1 MAYGNNNA
9 QARPAYGSKGPSTAI
24 AKGGAAPARKEFVDD
39 PNDLGIGYEKDLK
52 AGGKYISLT
61 VTKDIA
67 AGTKV
72 LVFAN
77 DKVKNRTEKTPTH
90 RLKLSVKRA
99 E

>member
-1 MAYGNNNA
+1 MAYGNNNT
-9 QARPAYGSKGPSTAI
+9 QARPAYGSKAPSTAI
-24 AKGGAAPARKEFVDD
+24 AKGGAAPQREFVDD
-39 PNDLGIGYEKDLK
+39 PADLGIGYEKDLK
-52 AGGKYISLT
+52 AGGKYISFT

-72 LVFAN
+72 LVFNN
-77 DKVKNRTEKTPTH
+77 DKVKNRTDKTPTH